1 MDMHQNQSLT
11 PIQAY
16 SPEKIQAQHRQR
28 TACVYLRQSTMYQ
41 VRHHPESTHRQ
52 YALQQK
58 AIDYGWEDS
67 LIRILD
73 GDLGRSGSHT
83 TGRQDFKQLVA
94 DVSMGQVGAIFVL
107 EASRL
112 SRSSADWNRLLEL
125 CSLTATLI
133 IDQDGC
139 YDPACF
145 NDQLLLGLKGTMSQ
159 AELHLIK
166 ARLYGAKLN
175 KAQKGELRFPLPVGY
190 VYDEQG
196 TICFDADTQVCHLI
210 GMIFDLFQEKQS
222 VYGVVRYFGEHNIRF
237 PKRAYG
243 GRWQGKLVWG
253 RLTYN
258 RALTILSHPF
268 YAGVYTFGRHKSVK
282 SINPQGEIIT
292 QSRLQPQS
300 QWPVFIQDHHP
311 AYITY
316 AVFEQNRQRC
326 LLNRSNASHVPL
338 AGPAREGA
346 TLLQGI
352 LYCCQCGRRMTIRYV
367 GKNGRV
373 ATYECNWRKREGLS
387 GKSCLSFR
395 ADVADP
401 VVEKAI
407 LAVLTPDQLAIAINA
422 FEQVEKRNAA
432 LNRHWEMTLERH
444 QYQAD
449 LAQRRFEQV
458 DPANRL
464 VAASLEKSWNFELEK
479 LAEAS
484 QQYEQHRQQQQQTF
498 SALHKEDIKLL
509 ATRIPELWS
518 ATVSH
523 PDKKRIVRLLIRDIM
538 VSKVLPKVLSLK
550 LRWQTGQL
558 EELEVALPLAIGDR
572 LRYPLEMIQQ
582 VATLSGQYGDD
593 HITAETLNQL
603 GFKSATGKAFTA
615 EMIQWIRFKHTIE
628 NPLLRH
634 EHELTVAEVARRFSI
649 SNHMVYYYVT
659 TQRLT
664 ARKTKK
670 GLLIRISPAD
680 ETTFRNALLQA
691 PKAAPRKTMPTE
703 GVEKGQI
710 R

>member
-1 MDMHQNQSLT
+1 MPQNQLLT
-11 PIQAY
+11 PRQAF
-16 SPEKIQAQHRQR
+16 SPEKIQAHHRQR

-41 VRHHPESTHRQ
+41 VMHHQESTHRQ
-52 YALQQK
+52 YALQHK
-58 AIDYGWEDS
+58 AIEYGWDAS

-83 TGRQDFKQLVA
+83 TGRPDFKQLVA

-139 YDPACF
+139 YDPASF

-166 ARLYGAKLN
+166 ARLYGAKLH

-190 VYDEQG
+190 VFDEQG
-196 TICFDADTQVCHLI
+196 TICFDADAQVCHVI

-243 GRWQGKLVWG
+243 GRWGGKLLWG
-253 RLTYN
+253 RLTYS

-292 QSRLQPQS
+292 QSKLQPRS
-300 QWPVFIQDHHP
+300 QWPVFIEDHHP
-311 AYITY
+311 AYISY

-326 LLNRSNASHVPL
+326 VLNRSNHSRVPL

-346 TLLQGI
+346 TLVQGI
-352 LYCCQCGRRMTIRYV
+352 LYCRQCGRRMTIRYQ
-367 GKNGRV
+367 GKDGRV

-387 GKSCLSFR
+387 GKACLSFR
-395 ADVADP
+395 ADVIDP

-407 LAVLTPDQLAIAINA
+407 LAVLTPAQLEIALNA
-422 FEQVEKRNAA
+422 FEQVEKRHAA
-432 LNRHWEMTLERH
+432 LTRQWEMTLERH

-464 VAASLEKSWNFELEK
+464 VAASLEKSWNLELEK
-479 LAEAS
+479 LAQAT
-484 QQYEQHRQQQQQTF
+484 QQYEQYRQQEQQHF
-498 SALHKEDIKLL
+498 SALQKEDIKLL

-523 PDKKRIVRLLIRDIM
+523 KDKKHIIRLLIKDIM
-538 VSKVLPKVLSLK
+538 VSKPLPKTLSLQ

-558 EELEVALPLAIGDR
+558 QEFEVALPLAIGER
-572 LRYPLEMIQQ
+572 LRYPPAIVQQ
-582 VATLSGQYGDD
+582 VGALTGQYGDD
-593 HITAETLNQL
+593 YMTAEALNRL
-603 GFKSATGKAFTA
+603 GLKSATGKAFTV
-615 EMIQWIRFKHTIE
+615 EMIQWIRFKHHIE
-628 NPLLRH
+628 NPLLRQPD
-634 EHELTVAEVARRFSI
+634 ELTVGEVAGRFSI
-649 SNHMVYYYVT
+649 SRHMVYYYAT
-659 TQRLT
+659 SQLLT

-680 ETTFRNALLQA
+680 DTAFRNALLHA
-691 PKAAPRKTMPTE
+691 PKAAARKVMLKEPT
-703 GVEKGQI
+703 
-710 R
+710 

>member
-1 MDMHQNQSLT
+1 MHQEQLLPPQQTFS
-11 PIQAY
+11 PERIQAH
-16 SPEKIQAQHRQR
+16 HRQR

-41 VRHHPESTHRQ
+41 VMHHPQSTHRQ

-58 AIDYGWEDS
+58 AIDYGWDAS
-67 LIRILD
+67 LVQILD
-73 GDLGRSGSHT
+73 ADLGRSGGHT
-83 TGRQDFKQLVA
+83 TGRNDFNQLVA
-94 DVSMGQVGAIFVL
+94 DVSLGQVGAIFVL

-139 YDPACF
+139 YDPASF

-159 AELHLIK
+159 AELHPLK
-166 ARLYGAKLN
+166 ARLYGAKLH
-175 KAQKGELRFPLPVGY
+175 KAQKGELLFPLPVGY
-190 VYDEQG
+190 IVNEEG
-196 TICFDADTQVCHLI
+196 AICFDPDAQVCHVI
-210 GMIFDLFQEKQS
+210 GMVFDLFQQKQS
-222 VYGVVRYFGEHNIRF
+222 VYGVVRYFGEHTIRF

-243 GRWQGKLVWG
+243 GRWRGKILWG

-300 QWPVFIQDHHP
+300 QWPVFIKDHHP
-311 AYITY
+311 AYISY
-316 AVFEQNRQRC
+316 DRFEQNRHQC
-326 LLNRSNASHVPL
+326 LLNRSNSSRVPI

-352 LYCCQCGRRMTIRYV
+352 LYCRQCGRRMTIRYM
-367 GKNGRV
+367 GKEGRV
-373 ATYECNWRKREGLS
+373 PTYECNWRKREGLS

-401 VVEKAI
+401 VIEKAI
-407 LAVLTPDQLAIAINA
+407 LALLTPAQLDKAVNA
-422 FEQVEKRNAA
+422 FEQVEKQQTA
-432 LNRHWEMTLERH
+432 LNRQWEMTLERH
-444 QYQAD
+444 QYQVD

-464 VAASLEKSWNFELEK
+464 VAASLEKSWNQELEK
-479 LAEAS
+479 LAQAT
-484 QQYEQHRQQQQQTF
+484 QQYEQHRQQQQQKL
-498 SALHKEDIKLL
+498 SALHKEDIKRL

-523 PDKKRIVRLLIRDIM
+523 KDKKRIVRLLIRDIM
-538 VSKVLPKVLSLK
+538 VSKRVPKVLTLQ
-550 LRWQTGQL
+550 LCWQTGQL
-558 EELEVALPLAIGDR
+558 EEFEVALPLAIGNR
-572 LRYPLEMIQQ
+572 LRYPPAIVEQ
-582 VATLSGQYGDD
+582 VRVLTGQYGDD
-593 HITAETLNQL
+593 QLTAEALNRL
-603 GFKSATGKAFTA
+603 GLNSATGKAFRA
-615 EMIQWIRFKHTIE
+615 GMVQWIRSKHHID

-634 EHELTVAEVARRFSI
+634 AHELTVGEVARHFSI
-649 SNHMVYYYVT
+649 SVHMVYYYIT
-659 TQRLT
+659 TQLLT

-670 GLLIRISPAD
+670 GLLIRVSPAD
-680 ETTFRNALLQA
+680 DTAFRTALLEA
-691 PKAAPRKTMPTE
+691 PKAAPRKAIPTE